1 MDQDFLD
8 IQYVILCV
16 FPVVRESVPKSRPSA
31 LCDGQSP
38 TDWGE
43 GLPKFLSALGST
55 MVFIIDG
62 CSFYV
67 AHVLC
72 KKGLFPKKIGFDDS
86 FDLTKCLQQ
95 IEMPDLL
102 HLCAY

>member
-1 MDQDFLD
+1 MDVGGNH
-8 IQYVILCV
+8 IICIYIKYKYVLNS
-16 FPVVRESVPKSRPSA
+16 PSEGQKKDRVRP
-31 LCDGQSP
+31 
-38 TDWGE
+38 
-43 GLPKFLSALGST
+43 
-55 MVFIIDG
+55 MVFILDG

-95 IEMPDLL
+95 IEMHYLL
-102 HLCAY
+102 YVCA